1 MVDDDFEALK
11 AAELSKGLFVR
22 DNARGEIHDIAR
34 LRPACDLAAVPV
46 DKRVYYKDE
55 LSATKV
61 LKAAHLV
68 PCLHCYGRGLPPPAK
83 G

>member
-1 MVDDDFEALK
+1 MADDDFEPTRDS
-11 AAELSKGLFVR
+11 ELAKGLFVR
-22 DNARGEIHDIAR
+22 DLVKGEIHNIGR
-34 LRPACDLAAVPV
+34 LTPACRLPDVPP

-68 PCLHCYGRGLPPPAK
+68 PCLHCYGRGRPLSKP
-83 G
+83 